1 MREAMP
7 NGVGRNRDV
16 RLNRF
21 REPRSGTTIGH
32 VERNLGIIRPTCDDR
47 LMQCPF
53 CDEQETRVVDSRL
66 ALDGAQVR
74 RRRECTSCGERF
86 TTYEAAEVT
95 IPRIVKN
102 DGARAPFDE
111 RKLRLG
117 MLRASEKRPVAS
129 DAIETAV
136 GRIKRR
142 LIRTGE
148 REIDSR
154 AVGEAVM
161 EELRDLDQVA
171 YVRFASVYRKFEDVS
186 EFRDEVERLENEP
199 PPEARRSQIP
209 LIPDD

>member
-1 MREAMP
+1 
-7 NGVGRNRDV
+7 
-16 RLNRF
+16 
-21 REPRSGTTIGH
+21 
-32 VERNLGIIRPTCDDR
+32 
-47 LMQCPF
+47 MQCPF
-53 CDEQETRVVDSRL
+53 CDEQDTRVVDSRL

-74 RRRECTSCGERF
+74 RRRECTSCRERF
-86 TTYEAAEVT
+86 TTYETAEVT

-102 DGARAPFDE
+102 DGIREPFDE

-117 MLRASEKRPVAS
+117 MLRASEKRPVPS

-148 REIDSR
+148 REIASR

-161 EELRDLDQVA
+161 EELRHLDQVA
-171 YVRFASVYRKFEDVS
+171 YVRFASVYRNFEDVS
-186 EFRDEVERLENEP
+186 EFRDEVERLESEP

>member
-1 MREAMP
+1 
-7 NGVGRNRDV
+7 
-16 RLNRF
+16 
-21 REPRSGTTIGH
+21 
-32 VERNLGIIRPTCDDR
+32 
-47 LMQCPF
+47 MQCPF

-74 RRRECTSCGERF
+74 RRRECTSCRERF
-86 TTYEAAEVT
+86 TTYESAEVA

-102 DGARAPFDE
+102 DGTRVPFDE
-111 RKLRLG
+111 RKLRQG
-117 MLRASEKRPVAS
+117 MVRASEKRPVAS
-129 DAIETAV
+129 DAIETAI
-136 GRIKRR
+136 GRIKRW

-148 REIDSR
+148 REIASR

-161 EELRDLDQVA
+161 EALRDLDQVA
-171 YVRFASVYRKFEDVS
+171 YIRFASVYRKFEDVS